1 MVEGRAGVAFGM
13 KKFALML
20 AATTTLLVM
29 PAGSALAKD
38 PNNTTDPKCSRA
50 WTVKVGSDSYWS
62 CKRTGY
68 MFRKDGS
75 DIFVFHQGTTSPSLS
90 LRLTKPTKVTSSSM
104 TWGKKR
110 FALSCAGDRPVCVL
124 ERK

>member
-1 MVEGRAGVAFGM
+1 V
-13 KKFALML
+13 KKVMMT
-20 AATTTLLVM
+20 ATVVLFTVVVM
-29 PAGSALAKD
+29 AVLPLGSASAKD

-68 MFRKDGS
+68 MFRDDGS
-75 DIFVFHQGTTSPSLS
+75 DVFVFHQASTSPPLS
-90 LRLTKPTKVTSSSM
+90 LRLVKPTKVTSSSM

-110 FALSCAGDRPVCVL
+110 YALNCAGNRPVCVL
-124 ERK
+124 ERA